1 MSLDGIQGQVQQ
13 NKAENDRLKTVC
25 TTLEQTGESLQ
36 LQVQTLTAEGTSR
49 VKTSTGYTFDE
60 DGLKITKQGQQM
72 ENLLDN
78 TGMYV
83 KRSGQTILQANS
95 QGVAA
100 ADVTV
105 RNFLIIG
112 DHARLEDYADGTD
125 FKRTACFYLS

>member
-1 MSLDGIQGQVQQ
+1 MPWEIWRRCVCQVQQ

-25 TTLEQTGESLQ
+25 TTLEQTGERLQ

-95 QGVAA
+95 QGV
-100 ADVTV
+100 TV